1 MNYIFSSIKP
11 NVTSPSETTMTVL
24 FGDKNSQQEITFIA
38 KETLSDIKIQM
49 RRAATFTDEE
59 INNYASKIKQSL
71 NQWNEAADY
80 PSTYKPIA

>member
-1 MNYIFSSIKP
+1 MNYLSSIIKP
-11 NVTSPSETTMTVL
+11 NVAEPAATEMIVL
-24 FGDKNSQQEITFIA
+24 FGNGTTEQEITFIA
-38 KETLSDIKIQM
+38 KATLSDIKIQM